1 MGEEDIEG
9 LTVGR
14 GRAVERIAEP
24 SSERS
29 SAFPRLFETGELLA
43 STRSPDRSIGQSSRP
58 TMLLESGRPYA
69 RGLSD

>member
-43 STRSPDRSIGQSSRP
+43 STRSPDRSIGQSLGRRCCSRAAGP
-58 TMLLESGRPYA
+58 TLVG
-69 RGLSD
+69 